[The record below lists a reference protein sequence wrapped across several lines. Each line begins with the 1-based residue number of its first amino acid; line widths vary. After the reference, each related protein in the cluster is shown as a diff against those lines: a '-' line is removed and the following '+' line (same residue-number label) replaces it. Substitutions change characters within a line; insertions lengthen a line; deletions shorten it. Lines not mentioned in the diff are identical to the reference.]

1 MIQFFKTTLWTTKLA
16 DHTPVVRA
24 MLNMLR
30 IAILSSRF
38 FLKNNCMLRA
48 SALTYYTLLSIIPV
62 AALAFAIAKG
72 FGLYTRLERWL
83 RHSLAD
89 KPEVAEKIIEFASSL
104 LESARGGIIAGF
116 GAIALLIITIR
127 LMMQIE
133 NSLNDIWGVKT
144 GRTLIRKI
152 SDYLSIVLLCPLL
165 IITST
170 GITVY
175 ATMRLSSM
183 AKDFPGLSEP
193 MMVLLALSSKAL
205 PFLMTW
211 LVFTFIYIFIP
222 NTKVKILPALTGGLI
237 GGLLYYVVQA
247 LYLAAQYTVAKYNAI
262 YGSFAALPLFL
273 IWLQM
278 SWTFILLGA
287 EIAFSCQN
295 VSSYEGT
302 PGDGDV
308 GLARK
313 HIYAIKIV
321 RLCATA
327 FAAKALPLT
336 DVEISRRLEIP
347 VRTTRQILYELTCV
361 HLLSKVLLDER
372 MEAYQVAVPP
382 ETLTPISVIRALQNL
397 VPDEGLDTSDPVY
410 QNLNRIWESAE
421 KSIDNRP
428 LIEMG
433 VAEPPQESSRLA
445 PPFSRQKRTPLFPS
459 EK

>member
-183 AKDFPGLSEP
+183 AKDFP
-193 MMVLLALSSKAL
+193 
-205 PFLMTW
+205 
-211 LVFTFIYIFIP
+211 
-222 NTKVKILPALTGGLI
+222 
-237 GGLLYYVVQA
+237 
-247 LYLAAQYTVAKYNAI
+247 
-262 YGSFAALPLFL
+262 
-273 IWLQM
+273 
-278 SWTFILLGA
+278 
-287 EIAFSCQN
+287 
-295 VSSYEGT
+295 
-302 PGDGDV
+302 
-308 GLARK
+308 
-313 HIYAIKIV
+313 
-321 RLCATA
+321 
-327 FAAKALPLT
+327 
-336 DVEISRRLEIP
+336 
-347 VRTTRQILYELTCV
+347 
-361 HLLSKVLLDER
+361 
-372 MEAYQVAVPP
+372 
-382 ETLTPISVIRALQNL
+382 
-397 VPDEGLDTSDPVY
+397 
-410 QNLNRIWESAE
+410 
-421 KSIDNRP
+421 
-428 LIEMG
+428 
-433 VAEPPQESSRLA
+433 
-445 PPFSRQKRTPLFPS
+445 
-459 EK
+459 

>member
-116 GAIALLIITIR
+116 
-127 LMMQIE
+127 
-133 NSLNDIWGVKT
+133 GVKT

>member
-1 MIQFFKTTLWTTKLA
+1 MIRFFKTTIWTMKLA
-16 DHTPVVRA
+16 EHNFFIRA
-24 MLNMLR
+24 MIKTAR
-30 IAILSSRF
+30 IVILSFRYF
-38 FLKNNCMLRA
+38 MKNNCMLRA

-72 FGLYTRLERWL
+72 FGLYTRLENWL

-89 KPEVAEKIIEFASSL
+89 KPEVADKIIEFASTML
-104 LESARGGIIAGF
+104 DSAKGGIIAGF

-183 AKDFPGLSEP
+183 AKDFPGLSET

-205 PFLMTW
+205 PFIMTW

-237 GGLLYYVVQA
+237 GGLLYYIVQT

-313 HIYAIKIV
+313 NIYAIKIV
-321 RLCATA
+321 RLCAVI
-327 FAAKALPLT
+327 FAAKARPLT
-336 DVEISRRLEIP
+336 DAEISRKLEIP
-347 VRTTRQILYELTCV
+347 VRTTRMILYELTCV
-361 HLLSKVLLDER
+361 RLLSKVILDDHI
-372 MEAYQVAVPP
+372 EAYQIAVPP
-382 ETLTPISVIRALQNL
+382 ETLTPVTVIRSLQNL

-410 QNLNRIWESAE
+410 QNLNRIWENAARSV
-421 KSIDNRP
+421 DNRP
-428 LIEMG
+428 L
-433 VAEPPQESSRLA
+433 VDL
-445 PPFSRQKRTPLFPS
+445 
-459 EK
+459 